1 MTDTASAPSGRP
13 LPGGPP
19 STASGEG
26 NATSFFERF
35 REQLAKAI
43 VGQDEAIRLCAIALI
58 ASGHVLLEGVPGT
71 GKTLLAKAIA
81 RALTLEYGRVQFTPD
96 LMPADILGTS
106 VFDLA
111 TRTFALRRGPIF
123 TNILLADEVNRA
135 PAKVQ
140 SALLEAMEERG
151 VTLEGQQ
158 LPLPSPF
165 FVMATQNPIEY
176 EGTYPLPEAQQDRFL
191 FKVRLD
197 YPAPADEME
206 VLRRWESGIELRDP
220 VKAGV
225 EPVLGQAD
233 IDGCRA
239 EVARVVIDEKIRR
252 YVVDLAAATRAAPEI
267 ALGASTRAEVLLM
280 LGARA
285 YAAFAGHEFVTPDH
299 VKALLAPA
307 FRHRLILRPEAEVAG
322 QTPDSVLDAVAGR
335 VVPPR

>member
-1 MTDTASAPSGRP
+1 
-13 LPGGPP
+13 
-19 STASGEG
+19 
-26 NATSFFERF
+26 
-35 REQLAKAI
+35 
-43 VGQDEAIRLCAIALI
+43 
-58 ASGHVLLEGVPGT
+58 
-71 GKTLLAKAIA
+71 LLAKSLA
-81 RALTLEYGRVQFTPD
+81 RALALEYGRVQFTPD

-106 VFDLA
+106 VYDLA
-111 TRTFALRRGPIF
+111 NRTFALRRGPIF
-123 TNILLADEVNRA
+123 TNVLLADEINRA

-158 LPLPSPF
+158 LALPAPF
-165 FVMATQNPIEY
+165 FVIATQNPIEY

-197 YPAPADEME
+197 YPSTADEME

-225 EPVLGQAD
+225 EAVLGAAD
-233 IDGCRA
+233 IESCKA
-239 EVARVVIDEKIRR
+239 EVAKVVLDEKIRS
-252 YVVDLAAATRAAPEI
+252 YVVNLAVATRTAPEI

-280 LGARA
+280 LAARA
-285 YAAFAGHEFVTPDH
+285 YAAFEGQQFVTPDH

-322 QTPDSVLDAVAGR
+322 QTPDSVLDAVAAR

>member
-1 MTDTASAPSGRP
+1 VTGTAST
-13 LPGGPP
+13 
-19 STASGEG
+19 TAT
-26 NATSFFERF
+26 AFFERF
-35 REQLAKAI
+35 REQLSKAI

-58 ASGHVLLEGVPGT
+58 AQGHVLLEGVPGT
-71 GKTLLAKAIA
+71 GKTLLAKSIA
-81 RALTLEYGRVQFTPD
+81 RALTLDYGRVQFTPD

-123 TNILLADEVNRA
+123 TNILLADEINRA

-158 LPLPSPF
+158 LALPAPF

-197 YPAPADEME
+197 YPSPSDEME

-220 VKAGV
+220 AKAGV
-225 EPVLGQAD
+225 EPALGKSE
-233 IDGCRA
+233 IDACR
-239 EVARVVIDEKIRR
+239 EYVSRVVVDERIRR

-280 LGARA
+280 LAARA
-285 YAAFAGHEFVTPDH
+285 YAAFDSSEFVTPDH

-322 QTPDSVLDAVAGR
+322 QTPDSVLDAVVGR

>member
-1 MTDTASAPSGRP
+1 MGKTAAP
-13 LPGGPP
+13 
-19 STASGEG
+19 E
-26 NATSFFERF
+26 FFARL
-35 REQLAKAI
+35 REQLAKAV
-43 VGQDEAIRLCAIALI
+43 VGQDDALRLCAIALV
-58 ASGHVLLEGVPGT
+58 AQGHVLLEGVPGT
-71 GKTLLAKAIA
+71 GKTLLAKSIA
-81 RALTLEYGRVQFTPD
+81 RALRLEYGRVQFTPD

-111 TRTFALRRGPIF
+111 TRTFSLRRGPIF
-123 TNILLADEVNRA
+123 TNVLLADEINRA

-140 SALLEAMEERG
+140 AALLEAMEERG

-158 LPLPSPF
+158 LELPSPF
-165 FVMATQNPIEY
+165 IVLATQNPVEY

-197 YPAPADEME
+197 YPSPADEME

-225 EPVLGQAD
+225 EPVLDGAD
-233 IDGCRA
+233 IQACRA
-239 EVARVVIDEKIRR
+239 EVATVVLDEKIRR
-252 YVVDLAAATRAAPEI
+252 YVVDLASATRSAPEI

-280 LGARA
+280 LAARA
-285 YAAFAGHEFVTPDH
+285 YAAFEGHEFVTPDH

>member
-1 MTDTASAPSGRP
+1 MTGTTTIAAPEFY
-13 LPGGPP
+13 
-19 STASGEG
+19 A
-26 NATSFFERF
+26 RF
-35 REQLAKAI
+35 REQLAKTI
-43 VGQDEAIRLCAIALI
+43 VGHEEAIRLCAIALV
-58 ASGHVLLEGVPGT
+58 AQGHVLLEGVPGT
-71 GKTLLAKAIA
+71 GKTLLAKTIA
-81 RALTLEYGRVQFTPD
+81 RALALEYGRVQFTPD

-106 VFDLA
+106 VYDLA

-123 TNILLADEVNRA
+123 TNVLLADEINRA

-151 VTLEGQQ
+151 VTLEGQ
-158 LPLPSPF
+158 
-165 FVMATQNPIEY
+165 NPVEY

-220 VKAGV
+220 IKAGV
-225 EPVLGQAD
+225 EPALGPDD
-233 IDGCRA
+233 IEACRA
-239 EVARVVIDEKIRR
+239 QVATVVLDEKIRR
-252 YVVDLAAATRAAPEI
+252 YVVDLALATRTAPEI

-280 LGARA
+280 LAARA
-285 YAAFAGHEFVTPDH
+285 YAAFEGDEFVTPDH
-299 VKALLAPA
+299 VKALIAPA

-322 QTPDSVLDAVAGR
+322 QSPDSVLEAVAGR

>member
-1 MTDTASAPSGRP
+1 MTGI
-13 LPGGPP
+13 
-19 STASGEG
+19 
-26 NATSFFERF
+26 ATEFYERF
-35 REQLAKAI
+35 REQLAKTI
-43 VGQDEAIRLCAIALI
+43 VGHEQAIRLCAIALV
-58 ASGHVLLEGVPGT
+58 AQGHVLLEGVPGT
-71 GKTLLAKAIA
+71 GKTLLAKTIA

-106 VFDLA
+106 VYDLT
-111 TRTFALRRGPIF
+111 TRTFALRKGPIF
-123 TNILLADEVNRA
+123 TNVLLADEINRA

-158 LPLPSPF
+158 LALPAPF
-165 FVMATQNPIEY
+165 IVLATQNPIEY

-197 YPAPADEME
+197 YPSPDDEME

-220 VKAGV
+220 AKAGV
-225 EPVLGQAD
+225 EPTLGPKD
-233 IDGCRA
+233 IDACRA
-239 EVARVVIDEKIRR
+239 QVAKVVLEEKIRR
-252 YVVDLAAATRAAPEI
+252 YVVDLALATRAAPEI

-280 LGARA
+280 LAARVH
-285 YAAFAGHEFVTPDH
+285 AAFEGDEFVTPDH
-299 VKALLAPA
+299 VKALVAPA

-322 QTPDSVLDAVAGR
+322 QSPDSVLEAVIGR

>member
-1 MTDTASAPSGRP
+1 VTGAASTLATDFYAK
-13 LPGGPP
+13 
-19 STASGEG
+19 
-26 NATSFFERF
+26 F
-35 REQLAKAI
+35 REQLAKAV
-43 VGQDEAIRLCAIALI
+43 VGQDEAIRLCGIALI
-58 ASGHVLLEGVPGT
+58 AQGHVLLEGVPGT
-71 GKTLLAKAIA
+71 GKTLLAKSVA
-81 RALTLEYGRVQFTPD
+81 RALTLDYGRVQFTPD

-106 VFDLA
+106 VYDLA
-111 TRTFALRRGPIF
+111 TRQFALRKGPIF
-123 TNILLADEVNRA
+123 TNVLLADEINRA

-158 LPLPSPF
+158 LPLPAPF
-165 FVMATQNPIEY
+165 VVLATQNPIEY

-197 YPAPADEME
+197 YPTPNDEME

-220 VKAGV
+220 AKAGV
-225 EPVLGQAD
+225 EPVLSAAD
-233 IDGCRA
+233 IDACR
-239 EVARVVIDEKIRR
+239 EQVARVVLDEKIRR
-252 YVVDLAAATRAAPEI
+252 YVVDLASATRSAPEI

-280 LGARA
+280 LAARA
-285 YAAFAGHEFVTPDH
+285 HAAFDGHEFVTPDD

-322 QTPDSVLDAVAGR
+322 MTPDSVLDAVAGR

>member
-1 MTDTASAPSGRP
+1 MT
-13 LPGGPP
+13 
-19 STASGEG
+19 
-26 NATSFFERF
+26 ATDFYARF

-43 VGQDEAIRLCAIALI
+43 VGQDEAIRLCAIALV
-58 ASGHVLLEGVPGT
+58 AQGHVLLEGVPGT

-81 RALTLEYGRVQFTPD
+81 RSLSLDYGRVQFTPD

-106 VFDLA
+106 VFDLT

-123 TNILLADEVNRA
+123 TNILLADEINRA

-151 VTLEGQQ
+151 VTLEGEQ
-158 LPLPSPF
+158 LALPAPF
-165 FVMATQNPIEY
+165 LVLATQNPVEY

-197 YPAPADEME
+197 YPTPEGEME

-220 VKAGV
+220 ARAGV
-225 EPVLGQAD
+225 EPVLGAAD
-233 IDGCRA
+233 VEACR
-239 EVARVVIDEKIRR
+239 EQVARVVVDEKIRR
-252 YVVDLAAATRAAPEI
+252 FVVDLAAATRTAPEI
-267 ALGASTRAEVLLM
+267 TLGASTRAEVLLM
-280 LGARA
+280 LAARA
-285 YAAFAGHEFVTPDH
+285 SAAFEGQDFVTPDH

-307 FRHRLILRPEAEVAG
+307 FRHRLILRPEAEVSG
-322 QTPDSVLDAVAGR
+322 QTPDSVLDAVAAR